1 LHDETA
7 AAGGS
12 VCAIFAVAVR
22 RQCMTAQALYELLAA
37 AADPNL
43 LVTVASKP
51 VLLLLLSVVCSHCL
65 F

>member
-1 LHDETA
+1 
-7 AAGGS
+7 
-12 VCAIFAVAVR
+12 
-22 RQCMTAQALYELLAA
+22 MTAQALYELLAA